1 MKTLFAPGCALNQ
14 YKPELISKLSR
25 FLMDASIIDD
35 VYLTCCK
42 NEQKINE
49 PVTLITCCPGCS
61 YKFEKTYPHAQVI
74 SLWNVL
80 IHTDFPFPNYQ
91 GQQMSIHDSCHARHR
106 NSSEMQNS
114 VRLLC
119 QKMNI
124 GLLEPEYTKD
134 HSRCCGGCSPDY
146 ETRKEMA
153 IRRAGEFPEKNVVVY
168 CTGCTRS
175 FSITNVK
182 PRHIVDLLFSE
193 PTEGLYPPMNV
204 KEQLI

>member
-25 FLMDASIIDD
+25 FLKDASIIDD
-35 VYLTCCK
+35 VTLTCCK
-42 NEQKINE
+42 SGQKIDE

-61 YKFEKTYPHAQVI
+61 HKFETQFPAAQVF
-74 SLWNVL
+74 SLWKAL
-80 IHTDFPFPNYQ
+80 LSSDFCFPDYH
-91 GQQMSIHDSCHARHR
+91 GVRMSIHDSCHSRHR
-106 NSSEMQNS
+106 HSSEMQDS

-119 QKMNI
+119 SKMNI
-124 GLLEPEYTKD
+124 ELVEPEHTRD
-134 HSRCCGGCSPDY
+134 DAGCCGGCTGDY

-153 IRRAGEFPEKNVVVY
+153 ARRAGEFPENQVVVY

-182 PRHIVDLLFSE
+182 PRHILDLLFSE
-193 PTEGLYPPMNV
+193 PTEGLYPPKNA
-204 KEQLI
+204 KE